1 MKTLNYFLTLLCL
14 IGVVVF
20 TLVWINTGNGEWM
33 LLSGTL
39 FLFSIIFMLFSDIN
53 GKEEE
58 IYKLRMDKYL
68 MLQQLSNIKD
78 TIISK

>member
-14 IGVVVF
+14 IVF
-20 TLVWINTGNGEWM
+20 TLVWINTVNGEWM

-58 IYKLRMDKYL
+58 IHKLRMDKYL